1 MITWIKM
8 LILARI
14 DYKEAIKEFNITE
27 IIVSTS
33 TETIEREVTE

>member
-1 MITWIKM
+1 MIDNAKIIVKTGGGSS
-8 LILARI
+8 
-14 DYKEAIKEFNITE
+14 DIKEFNITE